1 MAAPEI
7 GAVRM
12 TGGTRVKLADSL
24 GSIVSAGLAAVIPI
38 GVLSGAGSV
47 YGLERA
53 GMISVC
59 LALAAYLAQVL
70 TAVCVEAPLYG
81 GGRRADIP
89 TVVFA
94 GGFLGCAL
102 WGFGVTGSGVAV
114 AGLFLMIP
122 ALECARASAVL
133 QGGWRRELIV
143 GALLAAGVAW
153 TLVSRGPMALH
164 IGVAGAV
171 AAAMIIRMPTQWTG
185 LLLPRGGQWW
195 VVVETALVGSVQP
208 VAMSVAYG
216 GLGAAAATG
225 LKFVLSV
232 TNIISPV
239 LYFLR
244 LRLLSRRSVRDIA
257 LACVLLVLGCGAIL
271 LAQALG
277 VFGLMFGPTWSA
289 VSLGML
295 IVGLTW
301 KGLSAG
307 TTIPFAALRR
317 SGDGAVVIAVRLVAT
332 ALFIAASLIAV
343 NAVGT
348 VVGVLV
354 GFAISEALSWILFG
368 AAARRFAGRGPAA
381 SRRGESA

>member
-1 MAAPEI
+1 
-7 GAVRM
+7 M
-12 TGGTRVKLADSL
+12 TLGIRVKLADSL

-47 YGLERA
+47 YGLERT
-53 GMISVC
+53 GVISVC

-70 TAVCVEAPLYG
+70 TSVCVEAPLYG
-81 GGRRADIP
+81 GGDRADIP

-94 GGFLGCAL
+94 GGFLGCVL

-153 TLVSRGPMALH
+153 TLISQGPVALH
-164 IGVAGAV
+164 VGVAATV
-171 AAAMIIRMPTQWTG
+171 AAAMVIRMPEHWTG
-185 LLLPRGGQWW
+185 FVLPRGGQWW
-195 VVVETALVGSVQP
+195 VVFETALVGSVQP

-216 GLGAAAATG
+216 GLGAGAATG

-257 LACVLLVLGCGAIL
+257 LACVLLVLGCSAIL
-271 LAQALG
+271 VAQTLG
-277 VFGLMFGPTWSA
+277 VFGLMFGPAWSA

-295 IVGLTW
+295 IVGVIW

-307 TTIPFAALRR
+307 TTMPFAALRR
-317 SGDGAVVIAVRLVAT
+317 SGDGAVVIAVRLVVT

-343 NAVGT
+343 DAVGT
-348 VVGVLV
+348 VVGVLI
-354 GFAISEALSWILFG
+354 GFAISEALSWILFEV
-368 AAARRFAGRGPAA
+368 AARRFVDRGPA
-381 SRRGESA
+381 SRREEPA